1 MPRLNENQHLR
12 AVGKLQSVMAQNDI
26 ARQFGVPR
34 NIIRSLWKRFLQF
47 GNTLDRTRS
56 GRPRVHLRNRFQRA
70 TLTARSIPGLWRKCK
85 NCT

>member
-12 AVGKLQSVMAQNDI
+12 AVGKLQSMMAQNVI

-34 NIIRSLWKRFLQF
+34 NIIRSLWRRFLQF
-47 GNTLDRTRS
+47 GNTLDRPRS
-56 GRPRVHLRNRFQRA
+56 GRFQRA
-70 TLTARSIPGLWRKCK
+70 TLTARSIPGLWRKCE